1 MNYTVQA
8 GDTLF
13 LIAQNSGVTLDAL
26 IAANPQTEDPGLIFP
41 GQVINIPVKGPATSP
56 FPAGAGKEMPGAPGK
71 KPLHFI
77 SINEDSREVRGSS
90 NIPVKPKLTLRFDKN
105 VVNSAVW
112 ENNVKSFSLVSQ
124 RNENVPL
131 KVTKIEDTVDFSL
144 RQYIFIEPVNPLT
157 PGTTYTLSISPGL
170 MSLAGETLGQSS
182 SGRAVTVTFRT
193 AG

>member
-1 MNYTVQA
+1 LNYTVQA

-13 LIAQNSGVTLDAL
+13 FIAQKSGVTLDAL
-26 IAANPQTEDPGLIFP
+26 IAANPQIEDPGLIFP
-41 GQVINIPVKGPATSP
+41 GQVINIPVKGPATTP
-56 FPAGAGKEMPGAPGK
+56 FPAGAGKETPGVPGK

-77 SINEDSREVRGSS
+77 SITEDGREVQGSS
-90 NIPVKPKLTLRFDKN
+90 NIPVRPKFTVRFDKN

-131 KVTKIEDTVDFSL
+131 NVTKLDDTIDFSQ
-144 RQYIFIEPVNPLT
+144 RQYIFIEPVNPLA
-157 PGTTYTLSISPGL
+157 PGATYRLRISPGL
-170 MSLAGETLGQSS
+170 MSKTGETLGQ
-182 SGRAVTVTFRT
+182 AVTVTFRT